1 MLPYEELY
9 QISKLLLAEGDY
21 ERTAETLL
29 RRIVERCGAEN
40 GFLVVREEGSYQR
53 KFEVG
58 GRDDRSEVERRF
70 SRSLVREA
78 IETQSLIYIP
88 SLLDDP
94 RFGKTDSARLIG
106 RCSALVAPLRHAGE
120 VYGVVYLEDRRQT
133 DSFGEECRE
142 LLAELAEISGL
153 FLLRATER
161 ETLRR
166 RNQILERELFSRY
179 RFPGIIGRH
188 PRITEVLRLV
198 AQVADTD
205 ATILIYGETGTG
217 KELIAQALHVNS
229 GRSGGP
235 LVTVHCAALPGT
247 LLESE
252 LFGHAAGAFTDARRE
267 RQGRLAAAHGGT
279 LFLDEVGEIPLEVQA
294 KLLRFLQFGE
304 IQRVGSDRT
313 ERVDVRVVAA
323 THRDLRAMIRE
334 GRFREDLYFRL
345 KVLELTLPPLR
356 ERASDIPLLADH
368 FLRRFWRRPGE
379 APRWTGKADQAL
391 RSYPYPGNIREL
403 AHLVERA
410 CLLARGP
417 ELDVDLLPPE
427 VVGAPPAEPD
437 EFIEL
442 TGEALNAAREASVA
456 AVERRFVEALLQRY
470 EGNVSRAA
478 RESGLHR
485 SYLQKLMAR
494 HRDTPELP
502 AGSLSEVLG

>member
-1 MLPYEELY
+1 LALYEELF

-21 ERTAETLL
+21 EKAAETLL
-29 RRIVERCGAEN
+29 RRIVERCGAET
-40 GFLVVREEGSYQR
+40 GFLVIREDGSYQQR
-53 KFEVG
+53 FEVG
-58 GRDDRSEVERRF
+58 GERDGRSDVERRF
-70 SRSLVREA
+70 SRTLVREA
-78 IETQSLIYIP
+78 IEKQSLIYIP
-88 SLLDDP
+88 SLIEDS
-94 RFGKTDSARLIG
+94 RFATGESARVIG
-106 RCSALVAPLRHAGE
+106 QCSALVAPLRHAGE
-120 VYGVVYLEDRRQT
+120 VYGVVYLEDRRRI
-133 DSFGEECRE
+133 DSFSEESRHF
-142 LLAELAEISGL
+142 LAELAEISGL
-153 FLLRATER
+153 FLLRANER

-166 RNQILERELFSRY
+166 RNQVLERELFSRY
-179 RFPGIIGRH
+179 RFPGIVGRH
-188 PRITEVLRLV
+188 PRMTDVLRLV

-205 ATILIYGETGTG
+205 APILVYGETGTG

-229 GRSGGP
+229 GRSQNA

-252 LFGHAAGAFTDARRE
+252 LFGHAAGAYTDAKRE
-267 RQGRLAAAHGGT
+267 RAGRLASAHGGT
-279 LFLDEVGEIPLEVQA
+279 LFLDEVGEIPLEAQA

-304 IQRVGSDRT
+304 IQRVGADRT
-313 ERVDVRVVAA
+313 EKVNVRVVAA

-379 APRWTGKADQAL
+379 SPRWTGKADQAL
-391 RSYPYPGNIREL
+391 RSYPYPGNVREL

-427 VVGAPPAEPD
+427 VVGAPPAEAD
-437 EFIEL
+437 EFIAL
-442 TGEALNAAREASVA
+442 TGDALNTAREASVA
-456 AVERRFVEALLQRY
+456 AVERRFVETLLRRCD
-470 EGNVSRAA
+470 GNVSRAA

-494 HRDTPELP
+494 QRGDPELALP
-502 AGSLSEVLG
+502 EARG